1 MSIRGFQ
8 HWIGRAN
15 KAQRVHEDEH
25 QDTSVDS
32 VTMEAREQGLV
43 LSRQLTRDVRL
54 EARPEMA
61 PSGPQG
67 PKAPGMGA
75 GSQGGTRMDLSKIHK
90 PKPPRDK
97 GGKGDR

>member
-1 MSIRGFQ
+1 MSIKGFQ
-8 HWIGRAN
+8 NWISRAT

-25 QDTSVDS
+25 NDTSVDS

-43 LSRQLTRDVRL
+43 LSRQLTREARL

-75 GSQGGTRMDLSKIHK
+75 GSQSSRMDLSKLHK
-90 PKPPRDK
+90 PKPPKDK
-97 GGKGDR
+97 GGKGDK